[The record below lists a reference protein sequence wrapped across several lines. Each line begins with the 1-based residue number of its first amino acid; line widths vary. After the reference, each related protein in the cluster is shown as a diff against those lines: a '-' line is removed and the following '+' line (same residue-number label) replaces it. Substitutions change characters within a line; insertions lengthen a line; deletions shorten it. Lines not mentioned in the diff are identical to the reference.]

1 MYVYRSDRLYCIII
15 IFIFLIVS
23 YLASCMGFPF
33 GWLVYFGRRCVSHPW
48 FVRYYC
54 SLLLF
59 ILSLI
64 NFNLIIQH
72 KVNSSVVIGFV
83 HE

>member
-1 MYVYRSDRLYCIII
+1 MYVYRSDCLYCIII

-23 YLASCMGFPF
+23 YLASCMGFP
-33 GWLVYFGRRCVSHPW
+33 LVGLLRTALRVASL
-48 FVRYYC
+48 VR

-83 HE
+83 LE